1 MKPWSNIILTDSE
14 IQAAIEEFK
23 KVKWFHER
31 TKEYWEREELK
42 KKVNRKVT
50 NI

>member
-1 MKPWSNIILTDSE
+1 MKPWSNITLTESE

-23 KVKWFHER
+23 KVKWFRLQHCD
-31 TKEYWEREELK
+31 YWQELEQK